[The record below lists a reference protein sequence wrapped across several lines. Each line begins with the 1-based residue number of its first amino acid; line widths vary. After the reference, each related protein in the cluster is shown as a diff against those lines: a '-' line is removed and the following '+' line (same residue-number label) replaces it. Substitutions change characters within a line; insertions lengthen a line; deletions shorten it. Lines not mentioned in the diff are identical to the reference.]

1 MADHVRA
8 SSKPRASEATS
19 VPPRSARGASRRP
32 AAPPPSPTH
41 PARGAAARA
50 SERVRELEQE
60 ENLFAIWNRLAHYSI
75 GRFTAG
81 MSPAALMLAYGD
93 WWSHLVTSPGKQAQL
108 VYKAW
113 RKAGRFAAY
122 LPRAIYSDHVPPCIE
137 PLPHDKRFR
146 DESWQEWPFNVIY
159 QSFLLTQQWWH
170 NATTGIG
177 GVNKHHEDVVS
188 FTTRQIQDMF
198 SPSNFLTTNPKVLH
212 CTLERGGRNLLNG
225 AHNYWEDIARFAS
238 DQPPLSVE
246 QFTPGRQVAVTPGK
260 VVYRN
265 RLIELIQYTPTTEQ
279 VQAEPVLIV
288 PAWIMK
294 YYILDLS
301 PDNSLVRWLVGQ
313 GRTVFMVSWKN
324 PDRGDRDLTLEDYRR
339 LGVLAALAAVNTIV
353 PGRRVHAVGYC
364 LGGTL
369 LSIAVAAMAR
379 DGDDRLASITLF
391 AALTDFEEAG
401 ELELFIDD
409 SQVHFL
415 EDIMWQQGY
424 LEAWQMKGVFQALQ
438 SNDLIWSR
446 LVQDYLLGK
455 RAPMFDLMA
464 WSTDGTRMPFR
475 MHSEYLRR
483 LYLANELA
491 EARYRVDGYPV
502 VLRDIERPMFVVS
515 TRTDHIAPW
524 RSVYKIHR
532 LTAGEITFVL
542 TSGGHNAGVV
552 SEPGH
557 PRRVYQIAVRGADA
571 PYVDPDIWY
580 AEVPERAGSWWPE
593 WCAWLLEQSSGQV
606 VELPPMGAPDRGYP
620 PLEDAPGQYV
630 LQR

>member
-1 MADHVRA
+1 MANRVRTSTKPQAPGA
-8 SSKPRASEATS
+8 SARPR
-19 VPPRSARGASRRP
+19 PDRGASQRP
-32 AAPPPSPTH
+32 AAPQRDGASPPREAGKTAERMRDL
-41 PARGAAARA
+41 AR
-50 SERVRELEQE
+50 E
-60 ENLFAIWNRLAHYSI
+60 EDLFAVCNRLAHHSI

-81 MSPAALMLAYGD
+81 LSPAALMLAYGD
-93 WWSHLVTSPGKQAQL
+93 WWSHLLTAPGKQAQL

-113 RKAGRFAAY
+113 RKANRFAAY
-122 LPRAIYSDHVPPCIE
+122 VPRAAQSHRCPPCIE
-137 PLPHDKRFR
+137 PLAHDKRFR
-146 DESWQEWPFNVIY
+146 DEPWQEWPFNVIQ

-177 GVNKHHEDVVS
+177 GVNKHHENVVS

-198 SPSNFLTTNPKVLH
+198 SPANFLVTNPKVLRR
-212 CTLERGGRNLLNG
+212 TLERGGQNLVDG
-225 AHNYWEDIARFAS
+225 ARNYWEDVARLAS
-238 DQPPLSVE
+238 DQPPLGAE
-246 QFTPGRQVAVTPGK
+246 QFTPGQAVAVTPGK

-265 RLIELIQYTPTTEQ
+265 RLIELIQYSPATEK

-313 GRTVFMVSWKN
+313 GHSVFMVSWKN
-324 PDRGDRDLTLEDYRR
+324 PDREDRDLTLEDYRR
-339 LGVLAALAAVNTIV
+339 LGVLEALAAVNAIV
-353 PGRRVHAVGYC
+353 PERKVHAVGYC

-369 LSIAVAAMAR
+369 LSIAVAAMVR
-379 DGDDRLASITLF
+379 NGDDRRLASMTLF

-415 EDIMWQQGY
+415 EDVMWQQGY
-424 LEAWQMKGVFQALQ
+424 LEDWQMKGAFQLLQ

-446 LVQDYLLGK
+446 LVQDYLMGE
-455 RAPMFDLMA
+455 RSPTFDLMA
-464 WSTDGTRMPFR
+464 WSTDGTRLPFC

-483 LYLANELA
+483 LYLGNQLA

-502 VLRDIERPMFVVS
+502 ALSDIKLPMFVVG

-524 RSVYKIHR
+524 RSVYKIHQ
-532 LTAGEITFVL
+532 LAGGEITFVL
-542 TSGGHNAGVV
+542 TSGGHNAGVI
-552 SEPGH
+552 SKPGH
-557 PRRVYQIAVRGADA
+557 PRRVYQIADKQADA
-571 PYVDPDIWY
+571 PYVDPDTWF
-580 AEVPERAGSWWPE
+580 AEVPERQSSWWPE
-593 WCAWLLEQSSGQV
+593 WHAWLLEQSSGKV
-606 VELPPMGAPDRGYP
+606 VEPPTLGAPDRGYP
-620 PLEDAPGQYV
+620 PLEDAPGRYV

>member
-1 MADHVRA
+1 MANRVRT
-8 SSKPRASEATS
+8 STKPRASA
-19 VPPRSARGASRRP
+19 PASARRPAGGASRRP
-32 AAPPPSPTH
+32 TAPPPPV
-41 PARGAAARA
+41 PREAAARTSGRM
-50 SERVRELEQE
+50 SELAWE
-60 ENLFAIWNRLAHYSI
+60 EDLFAVWNRLAHYSL

-81 MSPAALMLAYGD
+81 LSPAALMLAYGD

-113 RKAGRFAAY
+113 HKANRFAAY
-122 LPRAIYSDHVPPCIE
+122 LPRAVNSRHCSPCIE
-137 PLPHDKRFR
+137 PLAYDKRFR
-146 DESWQEWPFNVIY
+146 DEPWHEWPFNVIH

-177 GVNKHHEDVVS
+177 GVNKHHENVVS

-198 SPSNFLTTNPKVLH
+198 SPSNFLATNPKVLRR
-212 CTLERGGRNLLNG
+212 TLESGGQNLIDG
-225 AHNYWEDIARFAS
+225 ARNYWEDVGRFAS
-238 DQPPLSVE
+238 DQPPLGVE
-246 QFTPGRQVAVTPGK
+246 QFTPGQVVAITPGK

-265 RLIELIQYTPTTEQ
+265 RLIELIQYSPTTEK

-313 GRTVFMVSWKN
+313 GHSVFIVSWKN
-324 PDRGDRDLTLEDYRR
+324 PDREDRDLTLADYRR
-339 LGVLAALAAVNTIV
+339 LGVLEALAAVNAIV
-353 PGRRVHAVGYC
+353 PERKVHAVGYC

-369 LSIAVAAMAR
+369 LAIAVAAMAR
-379 DGDDRLASITLF
+379 NGDDHRLASMTLF

-415 EDIMWQQGY
+415 EDVMWQQGY
-424 LEAWQMKGVFQALQ
+424 LEDWQMKGAFQLLQ

-446 LVQDYLLGK
+446 LVQDYLMGE
-455 RAPMFDLMA
+455 RAPVFDLMA
-464 WSTDGTRMPFR
+464 WSTDGTRLPFR

-483 LYLANELA
+483 LYLANQLA
-491 EARYRVDGYPV
+491 ESRYRVDGYPV
-502 VLRDIERPMFVVS
+502 SLNEIELPTFVVS

-532 LTAGEITFVL
+532 LAGGEITFVL
-542 TSGGHNAGVV
+542 TSGGHNAGVI
-552 SEPGH
+552 SKPGH
-557 PRRVYQIAVRGADA
+557 PRRVYQIADKRADA
-571 PYVDPDIWY
+571 PYVDPDTWF
-580 AEVPERAGSWWPE
+580 AEVPERQGSWWPE
-593 WCAWLLEQSSGQV
+593 WGAWLLEQSSGKV
-606 VELPPMGAPDRGYP
+606 VEPPALGARERGYP